1 MTRKIFLLCA
11 IFIASSSCSQFA
23 LVASG
28 TSLAISQ
35 NAYSKAY
42 STIDFMTLVSTE
54 KDIKTHFYESVIK
67 HGDKRK

>member
-1 MTRKIFLLCA
+1 M
-11 IFIASSSCSQFA
+11 SSSCSQFA

-67 HGDKRK
+67 YGDRRK

>member
-11 IFIASSSCSQFA
+11 IFISSSSCSQFA

-42 STIDFMTLVSTE
+42 STLDFMTLVSTE

-67 HGDKRK
+67 YGDKRK

>member
-1 MTRKIFLLCA
+1 MTQKIFLLCV
-11 IFIASSSCSQFA
+11 ILIMSSSCSQFA

-67 HGDKRK
+67 YGDRRK